1 MRQHLLLPL
10 LRRDSNIKKRFSNA
24 ETLRQKEKQGFGLCG
39 TAVAI
44 ALLVLSG
51 CASMAPKYTRP
62 EAPVPSEW
70 PSGPAYKANTGELG
84 AADITW
90 QEFFIDKDLQKV
102 IALALE
108 NNRDLR
114 IAVLNIE
121 KTQALYRIQRAELL
135 PSVNA
140 GATFSKERVPGIL
153 SGRGQPLT
161 GELYSVN
168 LGISSWEL
176 DLFGRIRSLKDA
188 ALQEYLATEQACLGT
203 QISLV
208 AEIANTYMTLAADRE
223 LLKLAQETLSSQE
236 TSYNLIR
243 RRYEVGASSELD
255 LRQAQTRMEAARVD
269 IFRYTAIVAGDE
281 NALTLLVGSP
291 VPDELLPTEL
301 GTVTLLQDISPGLPA
316 DVLQRRPDIL
326 QAEHQLRAAHANIG
340 AARAAF
346 FPRITLTTSIG
357 TTSDQLSGLFKSGS
371 DTWSFIPQIIM
382 PIFDART
389 RPAYDVAK
397 VDREISLTQYEKA
410 IQAAFREVADALAQ
424 RGTLGDQMAAQQ
436 SFVEATAESYRLSN
450 VRYISGI
457 DSYLSVLDAQRSLY
471 GAQQGL
477 ITIRLSRLT
486 NLVTLYKMLGGGAG
500 D

>member
-1 MRQHLLLPL
+1 MKRQYGVSHKMKYRTVTSIPG
-10 LRRDSNIKKRFSNA
+10 III
-24 ETLRQKEKQGFGLCG
+24 
-39 TAVAI
+39 AI

-51 CASMAPKYTRP
+51 CATMAPKYTRP
-62 EAPVPSEW
+62 QAPVPSEW

-90 QEFFIDKDLQKV
+90 QEFFIDKDLQKL
-102 IALALE
+102 IALALD

-135 PSVNA
+135 PSVDA

-153 SGRGQPLT
+153 SGSGQRAT
-161 GELYSVN
+161 EDLYNVN

-188 ALQEYLATEQACLGT
+188 ALQEYLATEQARRST

-208 AEIANTYMTLAADRE
+208 AEVANSYLTLAADRE
-223 LLKLAQETLSSQE
+223 LLKLAQETLRAQE
-236 TSYNLIR
+236 ATYNLIR

-255 LRQAQTRMEAARVD
+255 LHQAQTRVDSARVD
-269 IFRYTAIVAGDE
+269 ISRYTAIVAGDE

-291 VPDELLPTEL
+291 VPDELLPTAVN
-301 GTVTLLQDISPGLPA
+301 TVMILKDITPGLPA

-436 SFVEATAESYRLSN
+436 SLVEATAESYRLSN
-450 VRYISGI
+450 LRYISGI

-477 ITIRLSRLT
+477 ITVRLSRLT
-486 NLVTLYKMLGGGAG
+486 NLVTLYKVLGGGAR

>member
-1 MRQHLLLPL
+1 MKR
-10 LRRDSNIKKRFSNA
+10 RFSNA
-24 ETLRQKEKQGFGLCG
+24 ETLRRKEKQGLGLRG
-39 TAVAI
+39 IVAI

-51 CASMAPKYTRP
+51 CAGMAPKYTRP

-70 PSGPAYKANTGELG
+70 PSGPAYKASTADTGERS
-84 AADITW
+84 ATDITW
-90 QEFFIDKDLQKV
+90 QEFFIDKQLQKL
-102 IALALE
+102 IALTLE

-114 IAVLNIE
+114 IAALNIE
-121 KTQALYRIQRAELL
+121 KTRALYRIQRAELL

-140 GATFSKERVPGIL
+140 GALFSKERVPGIL
-153 SGRGQPLT
+153 SGSGQPST
-161 GELYSVN
+161 EELYNVN

-188 ALQEYLATEQACLGT
+188 ALQEYLATEQARSST

-208 AEIANTYMTLAADRE
+208 SEVANTYLTLAADRE
-223 LLKLAQETLSSQE
+223 LLRLAQETLRAQE
-236 TSYNLIR
+236 ATYNLIR

-255 LRQAQTRMEAARVD
+255 LRQAQTRVDAARVD
-269 IFRYTAIVAGDE
+269 IPRYIAIVAGDE

-291 VPDELLPTEL
+291 VPEGLLPTEL
-301 GTVTLLQDISPGLPA
+301 NTITMLQDISPGLPA

-326 QAEHQLRAAHANIG
+326 QAESLLKAANANIG

-371 DTWSFIPQIIM
+371 DTWSFIPQIVM

-389 RPAYDVAK
+389 RPAYDAAK
-397 VDREISLTQYEKA
+397 VDREIVLTQYEKA
-410 IQAAFREVADALAQ
+410 IQVAFREVADALAQ

-436 SFVEATAESYRLSN
+436 SLVEATAESYRLSDL
-450 VRYISGI
+450 RYKSGI

-477 ITIRLSRLT
+477 IAVRLSNLT
-486 NLVTLYKMLGGGAG
+486 NLVTLYKVLGGGASE
-500 D
+500 